1 MEIGILNEE
10 AKWGAD
16 RAARAEA
23 GAPEALHAAPGERD
37 DDDLNGGEPRGGEH
51 RGEEQR
57 AEGESE
63 SCEIGTCEIGTCEV
77 PATLWLRAGVD
88 GVECLS
94 DVQLVD
100 LIGGPGAALELP
112 RDGSWSRWTGE
123 EWRSRRAR
131 GEGVRENRRGLR
143 LAAALELGRRA
154 ERARTDL
161 STRLPI
167 DGPVRALHW
176 LAPHFRGER
185 QECFAVLL
193 LDGRHRVK
201 RLVSVGR
208 GTLTASLVHP
218 REVFAPAV
226 REGAAAILVAHN
238 HPSGD
243 PEPSSEDLA
252 VTRRLGR
259 AGQLMGIPLLDHL
272 VVAGSAFRSLRRT
285 WSGWG
290 RFGSSDGETCV

>member
-1 MEIGILNEE
+1 VEIGIWSEE

-16 RAARAEA
+16 RAVRA
-23 GAPEALHAAPGERD
+23 GARSPDASNATRGESNVAAGDGVSGDGVSGDGASGDGGERRAD
-37 DDDLNGGEPRGGEH
+37 GGGRAGE
-51 RGEEQR
+51 
-57 AEGESE
+57 A
-63 SCEIGTCEIGTCEV
+63 
-77 PATLWLRAGVD
+77 PASVWQRAGVD

-94 DVQLVD
+94 DGQLVD
-100 LIGGPGAALELP
+100 LIGGPGRDVELP
-112 RDGSWSRWTGE
+112 GDGSWSRWTGE
-123 EWRSRRAR
+123 EWRTRRAR
-131 GEGVRENRRGLR
+131 SEGVREQRRALR

-154 ERARTDL
+154 ERARSDL

-167 DGPVRALHW
+167 DGPTRALHW
-176 LAPHFRGER
+176 FAPHFRGER

-201 RLVSVGR
+201 RLVPVGR

-218 REVFAPAV
+218 REVFGPAV
-226 REGAAAILVAHN
+226 REGAAAVLVAHN

-243 PEPSSEDLA
+243 PEPSAEDLA

-259 AGQLMGIPLLDHL
+259 SGRLLGIPLLDHL

-290 RFGSSDGETCV
+290 RFGPEDGGPAD

>member
-1 MEIGILNEE
+1 M
-10 AKWGAD
+10 A
-16 RAARAEA
+16 
-23 GAPEALHAAPGERD
+23 
-37 DDDLNGGEPRGGEH
+37 
-51 RGEEQR
+51 
-57 AEGESE
+57 
-63 SCEIGTCEIGTCEV
+63 
-77 PATLWLRAGVD
+77 
-88 GVECLS
+88 CLS
-94 DVQLVD
+94 DAQLVE
-100 LIGGPGAALELP
+100 LIGGAGGVVDLP

-123 EWRSRRAR
+123 EWRTRRAR
-131 GEGVRENRRGLR
+131 GSEEREVRRGLR

-154 ERARTDL
+154 ERARSDL
-161 STRLPI
+161 AARLPI

-201 RLVSVGR
+201 RLVPVGR

-226 REGAAAILVAHN
+226 REGAAAVLVAHN

-243 PEPSSEDLA
+243 PEPSAEDLA

-259 AGQLMGIPLLDHL
+259 SGRLLGIPLLDHL

-290 RFGSSDGETCV
+290 RFGPEDGGPSD